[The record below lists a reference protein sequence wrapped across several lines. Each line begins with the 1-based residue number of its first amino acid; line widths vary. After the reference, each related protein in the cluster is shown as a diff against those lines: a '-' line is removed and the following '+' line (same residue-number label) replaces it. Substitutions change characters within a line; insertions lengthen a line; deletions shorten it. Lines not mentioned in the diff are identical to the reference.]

1 MVHGGRLE
9 LPCPRGHQFLRL
21 ACLPIPP
28 AVCFSGTPSK
38 CGSMGRRRKETADM
52 QLSRLLRKP
61 RKRNAAGFFRRGTQS
76 ESRTRKPVMG
86 VGPSDRCV
94 YHFTICA
101 YWRSES
107 GSRREASPCGKRSRA
122 FLPRL
127 LSGEVSY
134 LLEYHSVLA
143 ATAGFEPAHGS
154 SPSTGFPNRPLQPL
168 GYVTVWRFQSDSNR
182 RSRICRPLPYQLGY
196 GTECMAAAVG
206 LEPTHGFPPHGFQDR
221 SLTI

>member
-1 MVHGGRLE
+1 MKPTRIPVPAPAHMVHGGRLE

-28 AVCFSGTPSK
+28 AVHI
-38 CGSMGRRRKETADM
+38 
-52 QLSRLLRKP
+52 
-61 RKRNAAGFFRRGTQS
+61 GTQS

-107 GSRREASPCGKRSRA
+107 GSRREASPRGKRSRA

-182 RSRICRPLPYQLGY
+182 RSRICRPLPFQLGY
-196 GTECMAAAVG
+196 GTE
-206 LEPTHGFPPHGFQDR
+206 
-221 SLTI
+221 